1 MRALTLLG
9 VLLLGLAVPVA
20 AQEPDPTPAPAPV
33 LDEPVIDA
41 TKLGV
46 SLSRIA
52 VGLKTAES
60 RQQTNP
66 GGLRLEYMVQ
76 VYGLAPKIR
85 LFDGVDLVGGTV
97 PGSAPTHN
105 QVIDHLTPKS
115 FSAPALPVSAL
126 AFWAADWMFRQSK
139 KSQCEQEIEKY
150 RSLIMQGVNVSAP
163 RCTQQ

>member
-1 MRALTLLG
+1 MTALTLLG
-9 VLLLGLAVPVA
+9 VLLLGLALPA
-20 AQEPDPTPAPAPV
+20 SAQQPAPAPAAV
-33 LDEPVIDA
+33 PVSEEPVIDA

-60 RQQTNP
+60 KQQTNP

-126 AFWAADWMFRQSK
+126 AFWAADWIFRQSK
-139 KSQCEQEIEKY
+139 KSQCEQEIANY
-150 RSLIMQGVNVSAP
+150 RALIMQGVNVSAP
-163 RCTQQ
+163 RCTQ

>member
-1 MRALTLLG
+1 MRALTLVG

-20 AQEPDPTPAPAPV
+20 AQEPDAPPPPAPV
-33 LDEPVIDA
+33 SDEPVIDA

-52 VGLKTAES
+52 VGLRTAES

-76 VYGLAPKIR
+76 VYGLAPRIR
-85 LFDGVDLVGGTV
+85 LFDGVDLVGGSV
-97 PGSAPTHN
+97 PGTAPTHN

-115 FSAPALPVSAL
+115 FSAPALPISAL
-126 AFWAADWMFRQSK
+126 AFWAADWVFRQSK
-139 KSQCEQEIEKY
+139 KSQCEQEIANY
-150 RSLIMQGVNVSAP
+150 RALIMQGVNVSAP

>member
-20 AQEPDPTPAPAPV
+20 AQDPDPAPARPPV
-33 LDEPVIDA
+33 SDEPVIDA

-52 VGLKTAES
+52 VGLRSAES

-85 LFDGVDLVGGTV
+85 LFDGVDLVGGSV
-97 PGSAPTHN
+97 PGTAPTHN

-126 AFWAADWMFRQSK
+126 AFWAADWVFRQSK
-139 KSQCEQEIEKY
+139 KSQCEQEIENY
-150 RSLIMQGVNVSAP
+150 RSLIMQGVNVAAP